1 MKHTKELI
9 DKHCRDKQIDLHQG
23 LNELL
28 DYLIEFFDYSAY
40 LSAHGLPHHYNQ
52 MREKSEPLFMVCL
65 DWLDK
70 VTTAMGKGKWLDYFG
85 ELYESEYQSKGKA
98 SSTGQFFTPDALCDL
113 MSAITIDKDSESG
126 KISDCACGS
135 GRTLL
140 AHFAKVNDKKGYYI
154 AEDIDVVS
162 VKMCALNMMIHGMR
176 GRVIQHDTLRDP
188 NTFDFGFEVNEVRY
202 PFPTPYYSLRR
213 ISKPKQEQPEKQNI
227 QKTLFV

>member
-1 MKHTKELI
+1 
-9 DKHCRDKQIDLHQG
+9 
-23 LNELL
+23 
-28 DYLIEFFDYSAY
+28 
-40 LSAHGLPHHYNQ
+40 
-52 MREKSEPLFMVCL
+52 MVCL
-65 DWLDK
+65 DWLEK

-227 QKTLFV
+227 QKTLFD